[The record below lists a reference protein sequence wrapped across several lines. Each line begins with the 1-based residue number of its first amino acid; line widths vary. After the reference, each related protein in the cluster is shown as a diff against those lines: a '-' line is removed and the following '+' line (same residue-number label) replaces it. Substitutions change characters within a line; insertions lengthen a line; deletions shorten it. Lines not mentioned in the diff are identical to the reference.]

1 MESGCLAPPTAGSGR
16 QRVLKDTTKSGETRT
31 NFLQVAPILPARWV
45 QQPVYGLIAVVNAV
59 MFLGL

>member
-1 MESGCLAPPTAGSGR
+1 MSGTANGGLR
-16 QRVLKDTTKSGETRT
+16 QAEGAEGYPKSGETRT